1 MDDSELTLS
10 IDLHYFMDN
19 KDLHQMDATVHNEC
33 EANLIQVLNHLGDV
47 FDEDIQIDVSALGEG
62 GVIDKLKIK
71 FKSST
76 AKEMFLVLFGALIS
90 HFIGI
95 APSLDE
101 SQKQLYRAE
110 IIKKI
115 KEGNYSDAEI
125 KFVIQGD
132 PEILTR
138 KNRYFEE
145 LDKEKHVTKVT
156 CSSYGGIDDNNRNC
170 RSATIEKKDFSR
182 QIVKGYTNK
191 TQSEYRGTS
200 VLVISPVLMKG
211 SKAKWKGL
219 FNNQEI
225 TFKIVDKEFLEQVYA
240 KEVGFTTGTS
250 LKCDL
255 VIKTTTIYDAI
266 GRIAKSSLE
275 SEVSNITSWDDGV
288 HVLHETKRYRR
299 KKIEESQLSLFCDE
313 DFK

>member
-71 FKSST
+71 FKSSI

-101 SQKQLYRAE
+101 SQKQLNRAE

-156 CSSYGGIDDNNRNC
+156 CSSYGGIDDENRNC

-200 VLVISPVLMKG
+200 VLVI
-211 SKAKWKGL
+211 
-219 FNNQEI
+219 NE
-225 TFKIVDKEFLEQVYA
+225 
-240 KEVGFTTGTS
+240 
-250 LKCDL
+250 
-255 VIKTTTIYDAI
+255 
-266 GRIAKSSLE
+266 
-275 SEVSNITSWDDGV
+275 
-288 HVLHETKRYRR
+288 R
-299 KKIEESQLSLFCDE
+299 K
-313 DFK
+313 

>member
-1 MDDSELTLS
+1 M
-10 IDLHYFMDN
+10 
-19 KDLHQMDATVHNEC
+19 
-33 EANLIQVLNHLGDV
+33 
-47 FDEDIQIDVSALGEG
+47 
-62 GVIDKLKIK
+62 
-71 FKSST
+71 
-76 AKEMFLVLFGALIS
+76 
-90 HFIGI
+90 
-95 APSLDE
+95 
-101 SQKQLYRAE
+101 
-110 IIKKI
+110 
-115 KEGNYSDAEI
+115 
-125 KFVIQGD
+125 
-132 PEILTR
+132 
-138 KNRYFEE
+138 
-145 LDKEKHVTKVT
+145 TKVT

>member
-71 FKSST
+71 FKSSI

-101 SQKQLYRAE
+101 SQKQLNRAE

-156 CSSYGGIDDNNRNC
+156 CSSYGGIDDDNRNC
-170 RSATIEKKDFSR
+170 RSATIE
-182 QIVKGYTNK
+182 
-191 TQSEYRGTS
+191 
-200 VLVISPVLMKG
+200 
-211 SKAKWKGL
+211 SKIFLAK
-219 FNNQEI
+219 
-225 TFKIVDKEFLEQVYA
+225 
-240 KEVGFTTGTS
+240 
-250 LKCDL
+250 
-255 VIKTTTIYDAI
+255 
-266 GRIAKSSLE
+266 
-275 SEVSNITSWDDGV
+275 
-288 HVLHETKRYRR
+288 
-299 KKIEESQLSLFCDE
+299 
-313 DFK
+313 

>member
-101 SQKQLYRAE
+101 SQKQ
-110 IIKKI
+110 
-115 KEGNYSDAEI
+115 
-125 KFVIQGD
+125 
-132 PEILTR
+132 
-138 KNRYFEE
+138 
-145 LDKEKHVTKVT
+145 
-156 CSSYGGIDDNNRNC
+156 
-170 RSATIEKKDFSR
+170 
-182 QIVKGYTNK
+182 
-191 TQSEYRGTS
+191 
-200 VLVISPVLMKG
+200 
-211 SKAKWKGL
+211 
-219 FNNQEI
+219 
-225 TFKIVDKEFLEQVYA
+225 
-240 KEVGFTTGTS
+240 
-250 LKCDL
+250 
-255 VIKTTTIYDAI
+255 
-266 GRIAKSSLE
+266 
-275 SEVSNITSWDDGV
+275 
-288 HVLHETKRYRR
+288 
-299 KKIEESQLSLFCDE
+299 
-313 DFK
+313 